1 VTGTLAIPS
10 IASSASSRTTTAGC
24 QSTGITWPLSVVIRG
39 SCRFPFIEP
48 DLRKHLDALDEPAA
62 LVVFTSPDG
71 APLRHSNFYR
81 RAVSD
86 RDIA

>member
-1 VTGTLAIPS
+1 MTGTPAVS
-10 IASSASSRTTTAGC
+10 STASSASSRTTTAGC
-24 QSTGITWPLSVVIRG
+24 QSTGITWPLSVAIRG

-71 APLRHSNFYR
+71 ARYRHSNYYR

-86 RDIA
+86 HDIA